1 MARRSL
7 ARGALRRTR
16 PILRALDNA
25 GSSGAQIA
33 TWVALGP
40 SLLPRQW
47 WMTAVNVGLSQA
59 YGYLVGEGVVGVA
72 RGAGRLARVSSDL
85 SPRAERRVKAAW
97 QGALGVGTGAA
108 FLLSLRRQREIAEL
122 ADTAPVSAVGQAAG
136 LAAGT
141 AGFGAVLLAAR
152 ATTAGAHAI
161 SPAVRRVAPKV
172 LVPAL
177 STGIAAA
184 GVLYASDRFLV
195 RRVLR
200 RLAVQAKDQNA
211 RRAPGRSEPLE
222 PERSG
227 SAASA
232 ESFDTL
238 GRHGQVFVSDGPRR
252 ADIERVTGRPAR
264 EPIRAYAGFL
274 EDREI
279 EETAAAACRELI
291 RAGGLERSAVFV
303 LTGTG
308 SGWVQEWNGSSIE
321 YLTGGD
327 CAIVSMQYSYLP
339 SGLAFVY
346 DRQTARRAGVALF
359 EAVERA
365 VRALPED
372 RQPKLF
378 VGGESLGTDGGLAAF
393 SSAADMLARTDG
405 GVWIGTPRFTRMWRE
420 LVASSRRGS
429 PEVLPIVD
437 HGRHVRFVSRPSELT
452 HGAFGEPYV
461 EWESPRF
468 VFHQHSNDPVVMWS
482 PDLLWRAPRWIREK
496 AGRQVSTAVNWY
508 PWVTFWQI
516 AVDMPRSVTLHGGT
530 AHSYHSELLPSWAA
544 VLGGELDVDHSDL
557 QAVVRAGLV
566 PGR

>member
-1 MARRSL
+1 MARRSI

-16 PILRALDNA
+16 PVLRALDNA
-25 GSSGAQIA
+25 GASGAQIA

-59 YGYLVGEGVVGVA
+59 YGYLVGEGTVAGV
-72 RGAGRLARVSSDL
+72 RGVGRLAKLRSDM
-85 SPRAERRVKAAW
+85 SPRTERRVKAVW
-97 QGALGVGTGAA
+97 QSALGVGTATA
-108 FLLSLRRQREIAEL
+108 FLRSLRRQNEIAEL
-122 ADTAPVSAVGQAAG
+122 AGTEPVTAAG
-136 LAAGT
+136 HAGGLVAGT
-141 AGFGAVLLAAR
+141 AGFGVVLLAAR
-152 ATTAGAHAI
+152 ATTAGARAI
-161 SPAVRRVAPKV
+161 SPVVRRVAPKV
-172 LVPAL
+172 LVPVL
-177 STGIAAA
+177 STGIAATA
-184 GVLYASDRFLV
+184 VVYASDRLLV
-195 RRVLR
+195 RRALR

-211 RRAPGRSEPLE
+211 RRAPGRSQPAE

-227 SAASA
+227 SPASL

-252 ADIERVTGRPAR
+252 ADIERVTGTPAL

-279 EETAAAACRELI
+279 EETAEAACRELV
-291 RAGGLERSAVFV
+291 RAGGLERSVVVV

-339 SGLAFVY
+339 SGLAWVS
-346 DRQTARRAGVALF
+346 DRHTAQRAGIALF

-365 VRALPED
+365 VRSLPPEK
-372 RQPKLF
+372 QPKLY

-393 SSAADMLARTDG
+393 SSAADMLERTDG

-437 HGRHVRFVSRPSELT
+437 HGRHVRFVSRPSELM

-461 EWESPRF
+461 PWESPRF
-468 VFHQHSNDPVVMWS
+468 VFQQHSNDPVVFWS
-482 PDLLWRAPRWIREK
+482 PDLLWRAPRWVREK
-496 AGRQVSTAVNWY
+496 AGRQVSKAVNWY
-508 PWVTFWQI
+508 PWVTFWQM
-516 AVDMPRSVTLHGGT
+516 AVDMPSSVTLQGGT

-544 VLGGELDVDHSDL
+544 VLGGELDVDYTDL
-557 QAVVRAGLV
+557 QAIIRAGLV

>member
-1 MARRSL
+1 MARRSFTQ
-7 ARGALRRTR
+7 GALRRTR
-16 PILRALDNA
+16 PVFRALDNA

-59 YGYLVGEGVVGVA
+59 YGYLVGEGVVAAA
-72 RGAGRLARVSSDL
+72 RGAGRLAKVRTDL
-85 SPRAERRVKAAW
+85 SPAAERRVKAAW
-97 QGALGVGTGAA
+97 QGALGLGTAGA

-122 ADTAPVSAVGQAAG
+122 ARTAPVSAVGQAGG

-141 AGFGAVLLAAR
+141 AGFGALLLAAR
-152 ATTAGAHAI
+152 ATTVGAHAI
-161 SPAVRRVAPKV
+161 SPVVRRVAPKV
-172 LVPAL
+172 LVPVV
-177 STGIAAA
+177 STGISA
-184 GVLYASDRFLV
+184 GAILYASDRFLV
-195 RRVLR
+195 RRALR
-200 RLAVQAKDQNA
+200 RLAVQAKDKNS
-211 RRAPGRSEPLE
+211 RSAPGRSAPVE

-227 SAASA
+227 LPASY

-252 ADIERVTGRPAR
+252 ADIERVTGRPAM
-264 EPIRAYAGFL
+264 EPVRAYAGFL

-279 EETAAAACRELI
+279 EATAEAAVAELV
-291 RAGGLERSAVFV
+291 RAGGLERSVVAV

-339 SGLAFVY
+339 SGLAFVT
-346 DRQTARRAGVALF
+346 DRQTARRAGTALF
-359 EAVERA
+359 NAIERE
-365 VRALPED
+365 VRALPKEE
-372 RQPKLF
+372 QPRLYA
-378 VGGESLGTDGGLAAF
+378 GGESLGTDGGLSAF

-405 GVWIGTPRFTRMWRE
+405 GVWIGTPSFTSMWRE
-420 LVASSRRGS
+420 LDASSRKGS
-429 PEVLPIVD
+429 PQVLPIVD
-437 HGRHVRFVSRPSELT
+437 HGRHIRFVSRPSELD
-452 HGAFGEPYV
+452 HGAYGEPYV
-461 EWESPRF
+461 PWESPRH
-468 VFHQHSNDPVVMWS
+468 VFQQHSNDPVVFWTPEM
-482 PDLLWRAPRWIREK
+482 LWRAPRWMREK
-496 AGRQVSTAVNWY
+496 AGREVSSAVTWY
-508 PWVTFWQI
+508 PWVSFWQI

-544 VLGGELDVDHSDL
+544 VLGHEAGVDYTDL
-557 QAVVRAGLV
+557 QKVIRAGLV